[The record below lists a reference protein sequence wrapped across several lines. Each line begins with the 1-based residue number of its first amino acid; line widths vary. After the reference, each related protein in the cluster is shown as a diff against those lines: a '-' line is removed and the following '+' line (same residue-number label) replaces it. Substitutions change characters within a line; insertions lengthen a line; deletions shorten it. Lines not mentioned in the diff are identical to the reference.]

1 MPRADDNGRGAS
13 WTAEHGLAMFREPA
27 TALIRAL
34 DDVFAGWG
42 ARAGA
47 ERMSFPPLLRADDLR
62 TLDYFANFPHLGAPV
77 SRIRPDRL
85 ERHTTAA
92 TDGPVAADDLVDAHH
107 LLPSAACYGAFLHLA
122 DTATDAPVLITTV
135 AQCFRHEDHYDGLRR
150 LWGFTMRE
158 IICVGSAEHARD
170 HLERHHK
177 RLALFTAALGLDLA
191 RRPAT
196 DPFFQQ
202 DGARGIMQRLAP
214 VKEEYAHTDGTAVA
228 SMNQHRNF
236 FGERCAIG
244 YAGKPAYTSC
254 VAFGL
259 ERWVHT
265 LDEHFEGDLRAAAE
279 AVRRAGDAGDAG

>member
-1 MPRADDNGRGAS
+1 MPGADAVGRGAS
-13 WTAEHGLAMFREPA
+13 WTAERGLAMFREPA
-27 TALIRAL
+27 TLLIRAL
-34 DDVFAGWG
+34 DDVFARWG
-42 ARAGA
+42 AEAGA
-47 ERMSFPPLLRADDLR
+47 ERMSFPPLLRTDDLR

-85 ERHTTAA
+85 DHHTTTAP
-92 TDGPVAADDLVDAHH
+92 DSGPVAAEDLADAHH
-107 LLPSAACYGAFLHLA
+107 LLPSAACYGCFVHLA
-122 DTATDAPVLITTV
+122 GTATDTPLHITTV

-177 RLALFTAALGLDLA
+177 RLALFAAALGLDLV
-191 RRPAT
+191 RGPAT

-214 VKEEYAHTDGTAVA
+214 VKDEYTYPDGTAVA
-228 SMNQHRNF
+228 SMNRHRNF
-236 FGERCAIG
+236 FGERCAIH
-244 YAGKPAYTSC
+244 YAGQPAHTSC

-259 ERWVHT
+259 ERWVHA
-265 LDEHFEGDLRAAAE
+265 LDERYDGDLRAAAE
-279 AVRRAGDAGDAG
+279 AVTRAGDA